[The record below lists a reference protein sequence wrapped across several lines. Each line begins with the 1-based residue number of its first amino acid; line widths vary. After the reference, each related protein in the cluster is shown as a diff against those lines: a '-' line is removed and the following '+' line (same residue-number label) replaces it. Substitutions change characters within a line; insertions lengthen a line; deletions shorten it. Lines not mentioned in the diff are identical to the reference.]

1 MKMRYKALVGVLI
14 LIIVALLMVILL
26 QQCGN
31 NSTPTGPGGGL
42 YEDPNAEDIREPDAQ
57 KGSIGNIAVPG
68 FEAMTIKANQTK
80 QNIWLYNPEKNNC
93 YFLATIMLPDGTEV
107 YKSALIAPGKAI
119 YTAEFTR
126 TVPAGTYENAIL
138 QYDFYTLDGTQANG
152 TKAYFTLEVE
162 K

>member
-1 MKMRYKALVGVLI
+1 
-14 LIIVALLMVILL
+14 
-26 QQCGN
+26 
-31 NSTPTGPGGGL
+31 
-42 YEDPNAEDIREPDAQ
+42 
-57 KGSIGNIAVPG
+57 
-68 FEAMTIKANQTK
+68 MTIKADQIK

>member
-1 MKMRYKALVGVLI
+1 
-14 LIIVALLMVILL
+14 
-26 QQCGN
+26 
-31 NSTPTGPGGGL
+31 
-42 YEDPNAEDIREPDAQ
+42 
-57 KGSIGNIAVPG
+57 
-68 FEAMTIKANQTK
+68 
-80 QNIWLYNPEKNNC
+80 
-93 YFLATIMLPDGTEV
+93 MLPDGTEV